1 MPWDEGYARWLMM
14 PRLDFIWLSRREDA
28 VPDDAQVFSLRQF
41 VTMREGFADWSFCSS
56 FLFSNSIFLF

>member
-1 MPWDEGYARWLMM
+1 MPWDDGYARWLMM

-41 VTMREGFADWSFCSS
+41 VTMREGFAD
-56 FLFSNSIFLF
+56 